1 MSFVAVAIG
10 GSALVGA
17 YASSK
22 SAKANTKAAE
32 KTSKN
37 AEERLWYVQDQVDA
51 AVKDL
56 KDIVPPDLMQYIEPY
71 QNAVLQGKLTPE
83 EATAQLVKDTSL
95 KGITVPPEILAAQ
108 RQSLSKI
115 TEVVNEGGLTAI
127 DRARLADIREQQD
140 TIARGNSEAIIQ
152 NAQQRGVSGSGLEQ
166 AQLLL
171 NQQAAATRSA
181 RAGTDVAA
189 EAQRRALEAMSL
201 QGNLAGTQRSQA
213 FNEQSQIAS
222 AQDAID
228 KFNTSFQNQTS
239 AANVAA
245 RNAAAAANLAEQQRI
260 SEFNIGQRERE
271 AAAKGAAAQNEYQ
284 NKVNQKTNVAN
295 VTAGQA
301 GQATTANT
309 AAQQQAA
316 NLRQTAAGQTAAAYS
331 GAASG
336 VGQLLDAYGRYTNPV
351 KP

>member
-1 MSFVAVAIG
+1 MSFVAVAVG

-17 YASSK
+17 YVSNK
-22 SAKANTKAAE
+22 SAKANTQAAAKA
-32 KTSKN
+32 SNN
-37 AEERLWYVQDQVDA
+37 AEQRLWYVQDQVDA

-56 KDIVPPDLMQYIEPY
+56 KDVVPPDLMQYIEPY
-71 QNAVLQGKLTPE
+71 QNAVIQGKLTPE
-83 EATAQLVKDTSL
+83 EASTLLVKDTAL
-95 KGITVPPEILAAQ
+95 KGITIPPEILAAQ
-108 RQSLSKI
+108 RESLSKI
-115 TEVVNEGGLTAI
+115 TDVVNSGGLTAI
-127 DRARLADIREQQD
+127 DRARLADIREEQD
-140 TIARGNSEAIIQ
+140 AIARGQAGAIIQ

-201 QGNLAGTQRSQA
+201 QGSLAGSQRTQA
-213 FNEQSQIAS
+213 FNEQEQIAA

-228 KFNTSFQNQTS
+228 KFNTSFQNQTN
-239 AANVAA
+239 AANVTA
-245 RNAAAAANLAEQQRI
+245 RNQAAAANLAEQQRI

-271 AAAKGAAAQNEYQ
+271 AAAKAAAAQNEYQ

-309 AAQQQAA
+309 VAQQQAA

-336 VGQLLDAYGRYTNPV
+336 IGQLLDAYGRYTTP